1 MGFVHVPDV
10 AGLNSSDKLYQCD
23 KTGKF
28 VKVRVVCLDDSAH
41 SAEVRSNNIFLH
53 ISGSVCAAN
62 GKALPDGTATYSC
75 ASCDIEH
82 TPPAFSEP
90 PTACPQCGGEL
101 EKSGGHCVGPPHAL
115 TLNVAELIDKMVDT
129 GVDFDELLEQR
140 QEEERLKCAA
150 KAVAIDA
157 VVRAKL
163 NMTRKAAAPDP
174 ATQVSSSPPAVPAL
188 PAPEPEQ
195 PSP

>member
-10 AGLNSSDKLYQCD
+10 AGLNPSDKLYQCD

-41 SAEVRSNNIFLH
+41 SAEVRANNLFLH
-53 ISGSVCAAN
+53 VSGSVCAAN

-75 ASCDIEH
+75 AACDIQT
-82 TPPAFSEP
+82 TPAAFSEP

-115 TLNVAELIDKMVDT
+115 TLNVAELIDQMVET
-129 GVDFDELLEQR
+129 GTDFDTLLEQR

-163 NMTRKAAAPDP
+163 NMTRKVIAPDP
-174 ATQVSSSPPAVPAL
+174 VQQVSSSPPVAPVPA
-188 PAPEPEQ
+188 PAPSEQ